1 MLDRIKLKLIDDK
14 YLDKNGC
21 VSSDYKFKLNFPEFN
36 IKDSI
41 IIGKPEEKFETK
53 LFLPIGEGRKGEG
66 GLRTKGYFKFSYKYV
81 NNTWMIADYYGNTLK
96 NVPDEIDVKINE
108 YISSTENSEIKELPL
123 ITVITVVYN
132 GEKYLEQTIQS
143 VINQTY
149 PNVEYIIIDGGSTD
163 GTIDLIK
170 KYEDYIDYWV
180 SEKDKGIYDA
190 MNKGIEVVL
199 GQWLGIIGSDDW
211 YELDAIENFAFLGI
225 AKIKDISIF
234 YGNTKIFANDIPT
247 VYHIES
253 ENPKIILKRM
263 ISHPSSIVKFAIIKN
278 IGFFN
283 ISFKIAGDYDLFI
296 RIYINNLYF
305 KKIPKLI
312 SNFRSYGTSSNIYQD
327 FLENFKIYKMY
338 KNKLSPY
345 FLPFH
350 IINFVRAFLIKT
362 VKKVFRIREDSNIL
376 KYIRKYKS
384 YIS

>member
-1 MLDRIKLKLIDDK
+1 MLDKIKLKLIDDK
-14 YLDKNGC
+14 YLDNNGYI
-21 VSSDYKFKLNFPEFN
+21 SNDYKFKLNFPEFN

-108 YISSTENSEIKELPL
+108 YLSSTENSEIKELPL

-163 GTIDLIK
+163 GTLDIIK

-190 MNKGIEVVL
+190 MNKGWSLASKNSYILYL
-199 GQWLGIIGSDDW
+199 GAGD
-211 YELDAIENFAFLGI
+211 
-225 AKIKDISIF
+225 
-234 YGNTKIFANDIPT
+234 T
-247 VYHIES
+247 
-253 ENPKIILKRM
+253 IL
-263 ISHPSSIVKFAIIKN
+263 SFPHIKN
-278 IGFFN
+278 IYNNSNSIIYGNVILGNKIFKSKHGFLLKISNTIHHQALLIPKRLNIEPPFN
-283 ISFKIAGDYDLFI
+283 IKYQTYADYDF
-296 RIYINNLYF
+296 NLRLYLKKYKFLYSETFKSYAMPNGVSSKIKYF
-305 KKIPKLI
+305 EIIDI
-312 SNFRSYGTSSNIYQD
+312 SNKNAGFIFGLLSTIYC
-327 FLENFKIYKMY
+327 LYHYIKIRF
-338 KNKLSPY
+338 NL
-345 FLPFH
+345 
-350 IINFVRAFLIKT
+350 
-362 VKKVFRIREDSNIL
+362 
-376 KYIRKYKS
+376 
-384 YIS
+384 